1 VIIQI
6 NPGRLPALAIPPED
20 QPPLLV
26 DADRMEYDCATGFA
40 PALTGRSFLAPF
52 ITGANAENDLANTLG
67 VASGEQSKDGNRVVV
82 GDKNDVVR
90 KPAKHEMAD
99 SFVA

>member
-1 VIIQI
+1 VVVEI
-6 NPGRLPALAIPPED
+6 NPGRFPALAIPPED

-26 DADRMEYDCATGFA
+26 DADRVEYDCATGFA

-67 VASGEQSKDGNRVVV
+67 VASGEQKQG
-82 GDKNDVVR
+82 
-90 KPAKHEMAD
+90 
-99 SFVA
+99 